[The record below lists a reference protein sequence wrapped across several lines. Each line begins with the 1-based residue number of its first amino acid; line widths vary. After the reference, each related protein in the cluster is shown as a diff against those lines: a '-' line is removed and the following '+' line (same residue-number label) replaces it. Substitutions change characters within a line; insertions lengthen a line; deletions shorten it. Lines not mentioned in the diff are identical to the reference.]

1 MPKQGKLFGSSQA
14 GLNPPARMTSRTL
27 TLILLCALAVLWFGT
42 LSERKLVRPD
52 ESRYAEIARE
62 MVVTGDWTTP
72 RLNGYKYFEKP
83 ALQYWA
89 TAAAFEL
96 FGVREWTARLWS
108 ALTGFLGVLLV
119 LHFGNRAFGPPVGGL
134 AAAVLAGSMLWA
146 VIGHIN
152 TLDMGVS
159 FFMSLAVLGF
169 VLAQL
174 DDASAR
180 ARWRWMHA
188 AWAAAALA
196 ILSKGLIGIVLPG
209 GAFLI
214 YVVVQRDWK
223 LLARLHLGTGLLLFA
238 AIAAPW
244 FVAVS
249 LANDEFFRFFFIQ
262 EHFERFLTKGH
273 GRYQPAWYFIPILA
287 IGFSPWIVSLAPALA
302 RAWRDAPDRSFRP
315 ARFLLIWS
323 ALVFAFFSASGSK
336 LPSYIL
342 PIFPALAV
350 LVALHAVSA
359 HRALLAAQ
367 GVLYAALGL
376 AMVIFAPRVL
386 RAADTGLPAQM
397 LSQYIPWIMAAGVG
411 LLALS
416 AASAYLALRRRTVA
430 SVILLAA
437 GGLFSSLA
445 LLLGHETL
453 SPAYSAYHIVE
464 KIRPE
469 LKADVPFYSVNTF
482 DHTLP
487 YYLGR
492 TVTMVAYK
500 DELAQPIGWAPG
512 NFLPDLAAFARA
524 WQSDRDAWAVFGAKE
539 FPEMQKM
546 LQIPMQV
553 VARDPRRVVVRK
565 P

>member
-1 MPKQGKLFGSSQA
+1 MS
-14 GLNPPARMTSRTL
+14 SRTL
-27 TLILLCALAVLWFGT
+27 TLVLLGALALAWFGT
-42 LSERKLVRPD
+42 LSERRLVRPD
-52 ESRYAEIARE
+52 EGRYAEIARE
-62 MVVTGDWTTP
+62 MVATGDWTTP

-83 ALQYWA
+83 ALQYWV

-96 FGVREWTARLWS
+96 FGVHEWTARLWS

-119 LHFGNRAFGPPVGGL
+119 LHFGRRAFGPPVGAL
-134 AAAVLAGSMLWA
+134 AAAVLAGSSLWA
-146 VIGHIN
+146 AIGHMN

-174 DDASAR
+174 DDASAQV
-180 ARWRWMHA
+180 RWCWMHV

-196 ILSKGLIGIVLPG
+196 MLSKGLIGIVLPA
-209 GAFLI
+209 GALALYI
-214 YVVVQRDWK
+214 LVHRDWTR
-223 LLARLHLGTGLLLFA
+223 LARLHIGTGVLLFL

-244 FVAVS
+244 FFAVS
-249 LANDEFFRFFFIQ
+249 AANDEFLRFFFIQ
-262 EHFERFLTKGH
+262 EHFQRFLTKAH
-273 GRYQPAWYFIPILA
+273 GRYEPAWYFIPILL
-287 IGFSPWIVSLAPALA
+287 IGFSPWILSLAPALV
-302 RAWRDAPDRSFRP
+302 RAWHHAPERNFRP

-323 ALVFAFFSASGSK
+323 VLVFAFFSASGSK

-350 LVALHAVSA
+350 LVALHAANA
-359 HRALLAAQ
+359 HRAVLAAQ

-376 AMVIFAPRVL
+376 AMVMFAPRVL
-386 RAADTGLPAQM
+386 RAADDGLPAQL
-397 LSQYIPWIMAAGVG
+397 LSQYLPWIMAAGVA

-416 AASAYLALRRRTVA
+416 AASAYLAWRRQTVA
-430 SVILLAA
+430 AVIVLAA
-437 GGLFSSLA
+437 GGLFCSLA

-453 SPAYSAYHIVE
+453 SPAYSAYHIAE
-464 KIRPE
+464 KIRPG

-487 YYLGR
+487 FYLGR

-512 NFLPDLAAFARA
+512 NYIPDLAAFALA
-524 WQSDRDAWAVFGAKE
+524 WQADREAWAVFSAND
-539 FPEMQKM
+539 FPEMQKS
-546 LQIPMQV
+546 LQIPMQI

>member
-1 MPKQGKLFGSSQA
+1 VNA
-14 GLNPPARMTSRTL
+14 RTL

-52 ESRYAEIARE
+52 EGRYAEIARE
-62 MVVTGDWTTP
+62 MVATGDWTTP

-96 FGVREWTARLWS
+96 FGIREWTARLWS

-119 LHFGNRAFGPPVGGL
+119 LHFGNRAFGPPVGAL
-134 AAAVLAGSMLWA
+134 AAAVLAGSMFWA

-159 FFMSLAVLGF
+159 FFMSLAVLGIA
-169 VLAQL
+169 LAQL
-174 DDASAR
+174 DDTSAR
-180 ARWRWMHA
+180 ERRRWMHV
-188 AWAAAALA
+188 AWVAAALA
-196 ILSKGLIGIVLPG
+196 LLSKGLIGIVLPG
-209 GAFLI
+209 GAFVI
-214 YVVVQRDWK
+214 YVLVQRDWSR
-223 LLARLHLGTGLLLFA
+223 LARLHLGTGLLLFF

-262 EHFERFLTKGH
+262 EHFERFLTKAH
-273 GRYQPAWYFIPILA
+273 GRYQPAWYFIPMLA

-302 RAWRDAPDRSFRP
+302 QAWRDAPDRSPGGKFRP

-323 ALVFAFFSASGSK
+323 VLVFAFFSASGSK

-350 LVALHAVSA
+350 LVALHAV
-359 HRALLAAQ
+359 RAGRAVLAAP

-376 AMVIFAPRVL
+376 AMVMFAPRVL
-386 RAADTGLPAQM
+386 RAADAGLPAQL
-397 LSQYIPWIMAAGVG
+397 LSQYVPWIMAAGVG

-416 AASAYLALRRRTVA
+416 AASAYLALRRQTVA
-430 SVILLAA
+430 AVIFLAA

-453 SPAYSAYHIVE
+453 SPAYSAYHIAE

-469 LKADVPFYSVNTF
+469 LKTDVPFYSVNTF

-500 DELAQPIGWAPG
+500 DELTQPIGWAPG
-512 NFLPDLAAFARA
+512 NYVPDLAAFARA
-524 WQSDRDAWAVFGAKE
+524 WQSDRDAWAVFSAND
-539 FPEMQKM
+539 FPEMQKT

>member
-1 MPKQGKLFGSSQA
+1 MT
-14 GLNPPARMTSRTL
+14 ARALSL
-27 TLILLCALAVLWFGT
+27 VLLCALALAWFST
-42 LSERKLVRPD
+42 LGERKLVRPD
-52 ESRYAEIARE
+52 EGRYAEIARE
-62 MVVTGDWTTP
+62 MVATGDWTTP

-96 FGVREWTARLWS
+96 FGVREWAARLWS

-119 LHFGNRAFGPPVGGL
+119 LHFGNRVFGPPVGAL
-134 AAAVLAGSMLWA
+134 AAAVLAGSMFWA

-159 FFMSLAVLGF
+159 FLMSLAVLGF
-169 VLAQL
+169 VIAQL

-180 ARWRWMHA
+180 ERWRWMHA
-188 AWAAAALA
+188 AWAAAGLAL
-196 ILSKGLIGIVLPG
+196 LSKGLIGIVLPG
-209 GAFLI
+209 GAFVI
-214 YVVVQRDWK
+214 YVLVQRDWK
-223 LLARLHLGTGLLLFA
+223 LVARLHIGTGLLLFA

-244 FVAVS
+244 LVAVS
-249 LANDEFFRFFFIQ
+249 LTNDEFFRFFFIQ

-273 GRYQPAWYFIPILA
+273 GRYQPAWYFFPILA
-287 IGFSPWIVSLAPALA
+287 IGFSPWILSLLPAIV
-302 RAWRDAPDRSFRP
+302 RAWHDAPERQFRP

-323 ALVFAFFSASGSK
+323 VLVFTFFSASGSK

-350 LVALHAVSA
+350 LVAAHAASTN
-359 HRALLAAQ
+359 RALLATQ
-367 GVLYAALGL
+367 GLLYAALGGTAALL
-376 AMVIFAPRVL
+376 APQVL
-386 RAADTGLPAQM
+386 RAAGAELPAE
-397 LSQYIPWIMAAGVG
+397 LLVEYVPWIRGAGLGMLV
-411 LLALS
+411 LA
-416 AASAYLALRRRTVA
+416 AASAYLAFRQQAVA
-430 SVILLAA
+430 AVILLAA
-437 GGLFSSLA
+437 GGLFSSLS

-453 SPAYSAYHIVE
+453 SPAYSAYHIAE
-464 KIRPE
+464 QIRPG

-487 YYLGR
+487 FYLGR

-512 NFLPDLAAFARA
+512 DYVPDLAAFARA
-524 WQSDRDAWAVFGAKE
+524 WQADRDAWAVFNASD
-539 FPEMQKM
+539 FPQMQKT

>member
-1 MPKQGKLFGSSQA
+1 
-14 GLNPPARMTSRTL
+14 MTARTL
-27 TLILLCALAVLWFGT
+27 TLILLCALAVAWFGT
-42 LSERKLVRPD
+42 LGERKLVRPD
-52 ESRYAEIARE
+52 EGRYAEIARE

-96 FGVREWTARLWS
+96 FGIREWAARLWA

-119 LHFGNRAFGPPVGGL
+119 LHFGNRVFGPPVGAL
-134 AAAVLAGSMLWA
+134 AAAVLAGSAFWA

-159 FFMSLAVLGF
+159 FFMSLAVLGLA
-169 VLAQL
+169 LAQL
-174 DDASAR
+174 DDASPK
-180 ARWRWMHA
+180 ARWRWMHV
-188 AWAAAALA
+188 AWAAAAFA
-196 ILSKGLIGIVLPG
+196 MLSKGLIGIVLPA
-209 GAFLI
+209 GALALYI
-214 YVVVQRDWK
+214 LAHRDWRR
-223 LLARLHLGTGLLLFA
+223 LARVHIGTGMLLFL

-244 FVAVS
+244 FFAVS
-249 LANDEFFRFFFIQ
+249 AANDEFFRFFFIQ
-262 EHFERFLTKGH
+262 EHFQRFLTKAH
-273 GRYQPAWYFIPILA
+273 GRYQPAWYFIPILLV
-287 IGFSPWIVSLAPALA
+287 GFSPWILSLAPALA
-302 RAWRDAPDRSFRP
+302 RAWRDAPERSFRP
-315 ARFLLIWS
+315 ARLLLIWS
-323 ALVFAFFSASGSK
+323 VMVFAFFSASSSK

-350 LVALHAVSA
+350 LVALHAASA
-359 HRALLAAQ
+359 GRALLAAQ
-367 GVLYAALGL
+367 GALYAALGVATALL
-376 AMVIFAPRVL
+376 APQIM
-386 RAADTGLPAQM
+386 RAAGAELPAE
-397 LSQYIPWIMAAGVG
+397 LLGEYVPWIRAAGLGMLG
-411 LLALS
+411 LA
-416 AASAYLALRRRTVA
+416 AASAVLAFRRQTVA
-430 SVILLAA
+430 AVIVLAA
-437 GGLFSSLA
+437 GGLFSSLS

-453 SPAYSAYHIVE
+453 SPAYSAYHIAE
-464 KIRPE
+464 KIRPG

-487 YYLGR
+487 FYLGR

-512 NFLPDLAAFARA
+512 NYISDLAAFARA
-524 WQSDRDAWAVFGAKE
+524 WQSDREAWAVFSTSD
-539 FPEMQKM
+539 FPGMQKS

>member
-1 MPKQGKLFGSSQA
+1 M
-14 GLNPPARMTSRTL
+14 NARAL
-27 TLILLCALAVLWFGT
+27 ALILLCTLAVAWFGT
-42 LSERKLVRPD
+42 LGERKLVRSD
-52 ESRYAEIARE
+52 EGRYAEIARE

-96 FGVREWTARLWS
+96 FGMREWAARLWA

-119 LHFGNRAFGPPVGGL
+119 LYFGNRVFGPPVGAL
-134 AAAVLAGSMLWA
+134 AAAVLSGSVFWA

-169 VLAQL
+169 VIAQL
-174 DDASAR
+174 NDASAR
-180 ARWRWMHA
+180 ERRRWMHV

-196 ILSKGLIGIVLPG
+196 LLSKGLIGIVLPG
-209 GAFLI
+209 GAFVI
-214 YVVVQRDWK
+214 YVLVQRDWK
-223 LLARLHLGTGLLLFA
+223 LLARLHIGTGLLLSA

-273 GRYQPAWYFIPILA
+273 GHYQPAWYFIPILA
-287 IGFSPWIVSLAPALA
+287 IGFSPWIVSLAPALV
-302 RAWRDAPDRSFRP
+302 RAWRDAPDRSPGEKFLP

-323 ALVFAFFSASGSK
+323 VWGFAFFSASGSK

-350 LVALHAVSA
+350 LVSLHAVSA
-359 HRALLAAQ
+359 HRALLAGQ

-376 AMVIFAPRVL
+376 AMVTFAPRVL
-386 RAADTGLPAQM
+386 RAADAGLPAQL
-397 LSQYIPWIMAAGVG
+397 LSQYIPWIMAAGIG
-411 LLALS
+411 LLAFS
-416 AASAYLALRRRTVA
+416 AASAYLAWRRQSAAAV
-430 SVILLAA
+430 VLLAA
-437 GGLFSSLA
+437 GALCCSLA
-445 LLLGHETL
+445 LLLGHESL
-453 SPAYSAYHIVE
+453 SPAYSAYHIAE
-464 KIRPE
+464 QIRPG

-487 YYLGR
+487 FYLGR

-512 NFLPDLAAFARA
+512 GYIPDLAAFARA
-524 WQSDRDAWAVFGAKE
+524 WQADREAWAVFSARD
-539 FPEMQKM
+539 FPEMQKS